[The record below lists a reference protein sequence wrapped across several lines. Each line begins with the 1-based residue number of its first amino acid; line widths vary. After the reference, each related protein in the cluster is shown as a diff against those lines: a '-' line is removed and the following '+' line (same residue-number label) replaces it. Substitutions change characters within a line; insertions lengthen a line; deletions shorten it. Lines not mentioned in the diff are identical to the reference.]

1 MNNEN
6 LSVNVNCLA
15 SHLNVFGNNLML
27 CLKQYNGHLLNLKT
41 QLKVMIK
48 FGTEN
53 YPRIMLTAKEF
64 FIRALILSDIKR
76 LSIEILQLADNIEF
90 IKDDIEDYNASKLA
104 LPGKSRRKLA
114 LSIELFFI
122 IVFRAEYAISFVNY
136 LLNFMIVWNV
146 LYY

>member
-27 CLKQYNGHLLNLKT
+27 CLKQYNANYDGHLLNLKT
-41 QLKVMIK
+41 QLNVMIK

-53 YPRIMLTAKEF
+53 YPRIMVTAKEF

-136 LLNFMIVWNV
+136 
-146 LYY
+146 